1 MTSGDKAVLQ
11 VKAAQPGHLHPGDK
25 ARCVVDLL
33 GLKISS
39 DQNAAVAGLPSGYLQ
54 KVIGSRPV
62 KRIGAKSFG
71 PILGLLGV
79 RLLMIVDAEACERYG
94 KRLRTRAESL
104 VRDKAWH
111 VVLTRKFLQKAGR
124 KGGLARTENLTP
136 AEAAQ
141 GSVPARPHTGSKVY
155 SARHRIAETPVPQ
168 GLLALVC
175 SRRARLF
182 AETPVPLRFPY
193 VCSGRTPRTARRST
207 W

>member
-1 MTSGDKAVLQ
+1 MSWTCSD
-11 VKAAQPGHLHPGDK
+11 
-25 ARCVVDLL
+25 
-33 GLKISS
+33 LKISS

-62 KRIGAKSFG
+62 KKIGAKSFG

-94 KRLRTRAESL
+94 KRLRTRTESL

-141 GSVPARPHTGSKVY
+141 GSVPARPHTALKFT
-155 SARHRIAETPVPQ
+155 ARATASQ
-168 GLLALVC
+168 K
-175 SRRARLF
+175 RLC
-182 AETPVPLRFPY
+182 
-193 VCSGRTPRTARRST
+193 CSGFLMFVGENAANCSAVNLVSS
-207 W
+207 